1 MPKRGWVI
9 AKNRK
14 NVARSRKG
22 RDTFYRTT
30 PRPIGSCR
38 MCKARILLDQC
49 PSNLCSTCLRS
60 KFVTRAIES
69 SSLFTEELSACSA
82 NVWVF
87 APPIPLWVYSKLL
100 PIHHPLLWNKVLDE
114 ISNKYSFT

>member
-1 MPKRGWVI
+1 MPKSGWVI

-38 MCKARILLDQC
+38 MCNARILLDRC

-60 KFVTRAIES
+60 KSITRAIES
-69 SSLFTEELSACSA
+69 SSLFPDVLTACRA
-82 NVWVF
+82 DAWVF
-87 APPIPLWVYSKLL
+87 SPPIPLWIYSKLL
-100 PIHHPLLWNKVLDE
+100 PIGHPSLWNKILDE
-114 ISNKYSFT
+114 ISNKSSFT